1 MSEPSVLSVLS
12 DLSVPYVQVV
22 LFVLSVLMT
31 MMTKTTMMIITMT
44 SITITRSYAAL
55 WAADL
60 DWIVRPGYSSVGY
73 ILGENRKKQLTFEMG
88 EGGKEGINKN
98 VTHAESQLTF

>member
-1 MSEPSVLSVLS
+1 
-12 DLSVPYVQVV
+12 
-22 LFVLSVLMT
+22 
-31 MMTKTTMMIITMT
+31 MIINVLIIIKT
-44 SITITRSYAAL
+44 TRSYAAL

-60 DWIVRPGYSSVGY
+60 DWMVRPGYSSVGY

-88 EGGKEGINKN
+88 EGGEEGINKN